1 MPADIAVIVAARD
14 EAERLP
20 VTLAGLRRAFPGARI
35 VVADDASSDETAALA
50 RAGGA
55 KVVSASHRL
64 GKGGVATLGARAVLA
79 DPPETVVL
87 CDADLGG
94 SAGALT
100 GLVAALDRGEGELA
114 VAVFERRVGGGLG
127 LALAAARFVVAR
139 ATGGRRPRA
148 PLSGQR
154 AISAENLAKLLP
166 FAPGFG
172 METAMVIDAH
182 RAGLRLVEVTLA
194 LEHRATGRD
203 LRGFLHRGRQLAD
216 VLRVARRPRGR

>member
-20 VTLAGLRRAFPGARI
+20 ATLAGLFRAFPGARV

-55 KVVSASHRL
+55 EVVSAPHRL
-64 GKGGVATLGARAVLA
+64 GKGGVATVGARAVLA
-79 DPPETVVL
+79 EPPKTVVF

-100 GLVAALDRGEGELA
+100 GLVAALDRGEGDLA
-114 VAVFERRVGGGLG
+114 VAVFARRVGGGLG
-127 LALAAARFVVAR
+127 LAVAAARRIVAR
-139 ATGGRRPRA
+139 ATGGVRVRA

-154 AISAENLAKLLP
+154 AVRAEHLRALLP
-166 FAPGFG
+166 FAAGFG
-172 METAMVIDAH
+172 METAMIVDAH
-182 RAGLRLVEVTLA
+182 RAGLRLVDVTLA

-216 VLRVARRPRGR
+216 VLRVARRSRGR

>member
-1 MPADIAVIVAARD
+1 MPAELAVIVAARD

-20 VTLAGLRRAFPGARI
+20 ATLAGLRRAFPHARI
-35 VVADDASSDETAALA
+35 VVADDASSDDTAALA

-55 KVVSASHRL
+55 EVVSPPRRL
-64 GKGGVATLGARAVLA
+64 GKGGAATLGARAVLA

-87 CDADLGG
+87 CDADLGE
-94 SAGALT
+94 SAAALSA
-100 GLVAALDRGEGELA
+100 LVAALDRGEGELA

-127 LALAAARFVVAR
+127 LALAAARFVVGR
-139 ATGGRRPRA
+139 ATGGLRPRA

-154 AISAENLAKLLP
+154 AVRAGDLAKLLP
-166 FAPGFG
+166 FAAGFG

-182 RAGLRLVEVTLA
+182 RAGLRLVEVALP

-203 LRGFLHRGRQLAD
+203 LNGFLHRGRQLAD
-216 VLRVARRPRGR
+216 VLRVARGPRGR